1 MVAQLFPCD
10 IHGLL
15 IRNSSFAVELLALID
30 TSNLFNM
37 KHRSY
42 SVPKLCSLMLLF
54 SLSSALD
61 CLYGHDKSFDWDMSK
76 DNKSDR
82 EEMKKLAKA
91 LHFQEWHANENWD
104 MLMSDEKSMCDI
116 DNVCCEK
123 MQDGSN
129 RISELKLE
137 RNNLKGRI
145 PDTFYRLSNA
155 KIVEFHL
162 NFVTNFPDKL
172 DQMPQL
178 RQAKFGRNPICGQL
192 PKWKFGPQLTKVNC
206 NFCCLEG
213 NFPDIFYNLPLL
225 EESYWDGNA
234 FTGSLPESL
243 NNLTGLTK
251 VSFNLNSFTGK
262 IPEKFCAL
270 PLLTDCRIGS
280 DTNFDPYDT
289 SKNSPERAW
298 LFKNGKPIW
307 NGNIFECPIPD
318 TCKIGACRTN
328 ASMPTSPI
336 KCS

>member
-1 MVAQLFPCD
+1 
-10 IHGLL
+10 
-15 IRNSSFAVELLALID
+15 
-30 TSNLFNM
+30 
-37 KHRSY
+37 
-42 SVPKLCSLMLLF
+42 
-54 SLSSALD
+54 
-61 CLYGHDKSFDWDMSK
+61 
-76 DNKSDR
+76 
-82 EEMKKLAKA
+82 
-91 LHFQEWHANENWD
+91 
-104 MLMSDEKSMCDI
+104 
-116 DNVCCEK
+116 

-129 RISELKLE
+129 RISELPSAQQLE
-137 RNNLKGRI
+137 RSNT
-145 PDTFYRLSNA
+145 DTFYRLSNA
-155 KIVEFHL
+155 KIVEFLH
-162 NFVTNFPDKL
+162 FVTNFPDKL

-307 NGNIFECPIPD
+307 RGNIFNCPIPD
-318 TCKIGACRTN
+318 ACKVGACRTN